1 MCNKGIPLHNN
12 SNLYNYSEWVKCLVG
27 QNKAAVFSVTVT
39 QCDGMRYNSAKNT
52 SYIPN
57 ESVGMLNCDTTHISI
72 TNIGHFRFFNGSSM
86 PGPRLSTHFIQPPKN
101 RQSNV
106 LRLVSATKK
115 NVAKKFQKVLKS
127 SSFFH
132 TTLTALKKKFLFLS
146 LH

>member
-57 ESVGMLNCDTTHISI
+57 ESVGMLILRRSTAQIAILCILVLLTLDTFVSL
-72 TNIGHFRFFNGSSM
+72 M
-86 PGPRLSTHFIQPPKN
+86 ALLCLGPDYQHTLFN
-101 RQSNV
+101 RQKTDSQMFFV
-106 LRLVSATKK
+106 WFQPQKK
-115 NVAKKFQKVLKS
+115 MSQKNSKKF
-127 SSFFH
+127 
-132 TTLTALKKKFLFLS
+132 
-146 LH
+146 